1 MAKRSKGP
9 KREAKFTVK
18 ETRLSTVFGA
28 SLGVIS
34 AVAVLLLIQLTF
46 LRGGEAT
53 LSYGLA
59 GILISVFSVTGLI
72 LSILCINDH
81 YQPHTLGWLGLI
93 TNGIAAL
100 SMAGILYLGM
110 L

>member
-1 MAKRSKGP
+1 MTKRSKRP
-9 KREAKFTVK
+9 KGKSKFTVK
-18 ETRLSTVFGA
+18 ETKLSTMFGTA
-28 SLGVIS
+28 LGIIS
-34 AVAVLLLIQLTF
+34 IITVVLLLYLTF
-46 LRGGEAT
+46 VRGGEAT
-53 LSYGLA
+53 ISYGFA
-59 GILISVFSVTGLI
+59 GILASVFSVTGLI

-81 YQPHTLGWLGLI
+81 YQPHMLGWVGLV

>member
-1 MAKRSKGP
+1 MAKGSKRP
-9 KREAKFTVK
+9 KGKSKFTVK
-18 ETRLSTVFGA
+18 ETKLSTIFAV

-34 AVAVLLLIQLTF
+34 AITVLLLLYLTF

-59 GILISVFSVTGLI
+59 GVLASVFSVIGLI

-81 YQPHTLGWLGLI
+81 YQPHTLGWVGLA
-93 TNGIAAL
+93 TNGVAAIA
-100 SMAGILYLGM
+100 MAGILYLGM

>member
-1 MAKRSKGP
+1 MARRSKRP
-9 KREAKFTVK
+9 KGKSKFTVK
-18 ETRLSTVFGA
+18 ETRLSTILGA

-34 AVAVLLLIQLTF
+34 MVTVLLLLYLTF

-53 LSYGLA
+53 LSYGFA
-59 GILISVFSVTGLI
+59 GILASVFSVTGLI

-81 YQPHTLGWLGLI
+81 YQPHMLGWVGLV

>member
-1 MAKRSKGP
+1 MARRSKIP
-9 KREAKFTVK
+9 KVKSKFTVK
-18 ETRLSTVFGA
+18 ETKLSTIFGA

-34 AVAVLLLIQLTF
+34 MVTVLLLLYLTF
-46 LRGGEAT
+46 ARGGEAT
-53 LSYGLA
+53 LSYGFA
-59 GILISVFSVTGLI
+59 GILASIFSVTGLI

-81 YQPHTLGWLGLI
+81 YQPHTLGWLGLV

-100 SMAGILYLGM
+100 SMASILYLGM

>member
-1 MAKRSKGP
+1 MAKRSKSP
-9 KREAKFTVK
+9 KGKAKFTVK
-18 ETRLSTVFGA
+18 EIRLSTVFGA
-28 SLGVIS
+28 SLGIIS
-34 AVAVLLLIQLTF
+34 VVTVLLLIYLTF

-59 GILISVFSVTGLI
+59 GILASIFSIIGLI

-81 YQPHTLGWLGLI
+81 YQPHRLGWLGLI

-100 SMAGILYLGM
+100 SMAGVLYLGM

>member
-1 MAKRSKGP
+1 MAKQPKKAKG
-9 KREAKFTVK
+9 KSKFTVK
-18 ETRLSTVFGA
+18 ETKLSTIFGA
-28 SLGVIS
+28 ALGILSVVTI
-34 AVAVLLLIQLTF
+34 LLLLYLTF
-46 LRGGEAT
+46 LRGGEAK

-93 TNGIAAL
+93 TNGVAAL
-100 SMAGILYLGM
+100 AMAGILYLGM

>member
-1 MAKRSKGP
+1 MARRSKRP
-9 KREAKFTVK
+9 KGKSKFTVK
-18 ETRLSTVFGA
+18 ETKLPTIFGA

-34 AVAVLLLIQLTF
+34 MVTVLLLLYLPF

-53 LSYGLA
+53 LSYGFA
-59 GILISVFSVTGLI
+59 GILTSVFSVTGLI

-81 YQPHTLGWLGLI
+81 YQHHVLGWIGLV
-93 TNGIAAL
+93 TNGIAVL